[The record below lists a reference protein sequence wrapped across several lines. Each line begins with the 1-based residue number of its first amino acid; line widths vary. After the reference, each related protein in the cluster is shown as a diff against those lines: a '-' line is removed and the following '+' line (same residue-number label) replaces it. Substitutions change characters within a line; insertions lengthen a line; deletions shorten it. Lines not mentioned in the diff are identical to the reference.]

1 MELVVLAL
9 LSNICINVHIVAT
22 NFMLIF
28 PYVLYKNDHDKLTF
42 FSTQENILQENVI
55 FLVVEFVG
63 ICI

>member
-28 PYVLYKNDHDKLTF
+28 PYVSYKNDHDKLRH
-42 FSTQENILQENVI
+42 
-55 FLVVEFVG
+55 FLVHKKIFYKKT
-63 ICI
+63 